1 MFGGFIVII
10 LIVSVNL
17 VFDII
22 DVYLLLNG
30 LIIVIFFVVVKK
42 ECNILFFFVFSEFL
56 DSKDLG
62 FDINEMLI

>member
-22 DVYLLLNG
+22 DVNLLLNG

-62 FDINEMLI
+62 LDINEMLI

>member
-30 LIIVIFFVVVKK
+30 LITATFFVAVKK

-62 FDINEMLI
+62 LDINEMLI